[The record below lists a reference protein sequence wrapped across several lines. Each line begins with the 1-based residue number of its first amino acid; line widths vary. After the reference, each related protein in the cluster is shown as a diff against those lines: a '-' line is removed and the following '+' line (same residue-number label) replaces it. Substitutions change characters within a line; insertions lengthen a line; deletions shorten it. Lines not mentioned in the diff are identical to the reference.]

1 MRDPN
6 HGAKTM
12 SKMNFRRLGLA
23 AMTGA
28 ALALAGC
35 ATPFKADVARF
46 QTQLPAPQGQ
56 SFVVEASDP
65 ALQGGIEFG
74 QYANL
79 VAGELTRYGY
89 RPAASGERADLVVR
103 MDYGVDKGRERVVSS
118 PGFGDPWYGG
128 YGGYGR
134 GFYRPVIVSGRGG
147 RRYVYGYR
155 DPFLWGGGF
164 GPGWGGTDVS
174 SYTVYTSGLNL
185 QINRSGDG
193 SRLFEGHAEAQS
205 RDNNLQAI
213 VPNLVEAMFT
223 GFPGNSGERVRI
235 TVAPPEKG

>member
-1 MRDPN
+1 
-6 HGAKTM
+6 M
-12 SKMNFRRLGLA
+12 SKINIRHLGLA

-56 SFVVEASDP
+56 SFAIEASDP

-79 VAGELTRYGY
+79 VSGELARYGY
-89 RPAASGERADLVVR
+89 RPATNGERPDLIVR

-118 PGFGDPWYGG
+118 PGFGNPWYGG
-128 YGGYGR
+128 YYGR
-134 GFYRPVIVSGRGG
+134 GFYGPPVIVAGRGG

-155 DPFLWGGGF
+155 DPFLWGGF
-164 GPGWGGTDVS
+164 GPGWGGYDDVS
-174 SYTVYTSGLNL
+174 SFTVYTSGLNL
-185 QINRSGDG
+185 QINRAADG

-205 RDNNLQAI
+205 RDNNLQTL

-235 TVAPPEKG
+235 TVAPPGKG

>member
-1 MRDPN
+1 
-6 HGAKTM
+6 M
-12 SKMNFRRLGLA
+12 SNTTLRHLGLA

-56 SFVVEASDP
+56 SFVVEANNP
-65 ALQGGIEFG
+65 ALAGGIEFS

-89 RPAASGERADLVVR
+89 RPAARGENADLVVR

-118 PGFGDPWYGG
+118 LGFGDPWYGG

-155 DPFLWGGGF
+155 DPFLWGGF

-185 QINRSGDG
+185 QINRAADG

-205 RDNNLQAI
+205 RDNNLQTI

>member
-1 MRDPN
+1 MTLR
-6 HGAKTM
+6 HLGL
-12 SKMNFRRLGLA
+12 RHLGLA

-56 SFVVEASDP
+56 SFVVEAGNP
-65 ALQGGIEFG
+65 ALAGGIEFG

-79 VAGELTRYGY
+79 VASELTRYGY
-89 RPAASGERADLVVR
+89 RPAARGENADLVVR

-128 YGGYGR
+128 YRGYYGG
-134 GFYRPVIVSGRGG
+134 GFYRPVIVTGRGG

-155 DPFLWGGGF
+155 DPFLWGGF

-185 QINRSGDG
+185 QINRAGDG

-205 RDNNLQAI
+205 RDNNLQTI

>member
-1 MRDPN
+1 M
-6 HGAKTM
+6 KKSTL
-12 SKMNFRRLGLA
+12 RRLGLA
-23 AMTGA
+23 AITGA

-46 QTQLPAPQGQ
+46 QSALPAPQGQ
-56 SFVVEASDP
+56 SFVVEASNP
-65 ALQGGIEFG
+65 ALAGGIEFG

-89 RPAASGERADLVVR
+89 RPAAPGERADLVVR

-118 PGFGDPWYGG
+118 PSFGDPWYGG
-128 YGGYGR
+128 YYGR
-134 GFYRPVIVSGRGG
+134 GFYRPVIARGPGG

-155 DPFLWGGGF
+155 DPFLWGGF
-164 GPGWGGTDVS
+164 GPGWGGSDVT

-185 QINRSGDG
+185 QINRAADG
-193 SRLFEGHAEAQS
+193 SRLFEGQAEAQS
-205 RDNNLQAI
+205 RDNNLQTI

>member
-1 MRDPN
+1 
-6 HGAKTM
+6 M
-12 SKMNFRRLGLA
+12 SKINLRHLGLA

-56 SFVVEASDP
+56 SFAIEASNP

-74 QYANL
+74 QYASL
-79 VAGELTRYGY
+79 VSGELARYGY
-89 RPAASGERADLVVR
+89 RPVATGERPDLIVR
-103 MDYGVDKGRERVVSS
+103 LDYGVDKGRERVVSS

-128 YGGYGR
+128 GFYGRGYYGR
-134 GFYRPVIVSGRGG
+134 GFYRPVVVRGPGG
-147 RRYVYGYR
+147 RRYVYGYS
-155 DPFLWGGGF
+155 DPFLWGGG
-164 GPGWGGTDVS
+164 PWGGYNDVS
-174 SYTVYTSGLNL
+174 SYTVYTSGLDL
-185 QINRSGDG
+185 RIDRAADG
-193 SRLFEGHAEAQS
+193 YRLFEGHAEAQS
-205 RDNNLQAI
+205 RDNNLQTL

>member
-1 MRDPN
+1 MN
-6 HGAKTM
+6 M
-12 SKMNFRRLGLA
+12 SKISFKQLGLA
-23 AMTGA
+23 AMAGA
-28 ALALAGC
+28 ALTLAGC

-56 SFVVEASDP
+56 SFAIEAGNP

-74 QYANL
+74 QYANI

-89 RPAASGERADLVVR
+89 RPAANGERPDLVVR
-103 MDYGVDKGRERVVSS
+103 MDYGVDKGREKVVSN

-128 YGGYGR
+128 WGPSY
-134 GFYRPVIVSGRGG
+134 YRPVIVRGPSG

-155 DPFLWGGGF
+155 DPFLWGGF
-164 GPGWGGTDVS
+164 GPGWGGYNDVS

-185 QINRSGDG
+185 QIDRAADG

-205 RDNNLQAI
+205 RDSNLQTL
-213 VPNLVEAMFT
+213 VPNLIEAMFT

>member
-1 MRDPN
+1 
-6 HGAKTM
+6 
-12 SKMNFRRLGLA
+12 MNKNISRRLGLA
-23 AMTGA
+23 AIAGA

-56 SFVVEASDP
+56 SFAIEASNP

-79 VAGELTRYGY
+79 VSGELTRYGY
-89 RPAASGERADLVVR
+89 RPASAGERPDLVVR

-128 YGGYGR
+128 YYGR
-134 GFYRPVIVSGRGG
+134 GFYRPVVVTGRSG
-147 RRYVYGYR
+147 RRYIYGYR
-155 DPFLWGGGF
+155 DPFLWGGF
-164 GPGWGGTDVS
+164 GPSWGYNDVS

-185 QINRSGDG
+185 QINRAADG

>member
-1 MRDPN
+1 
-6 HGAKTM
+6 M
-12 SKMNFRRLGLA
+12 SKMNLRRLGLA

-56 SFVVEASDP
+56 SFAIDSNDP
-65 ALQGGIEFG
+65 NLQGGIEFG
-74 QYANL
+74 QYASL

-89 RPAASGERADLVVR
+89 RPAAPGERPDMVVR

-128 YGGYGR
+128 YGR
-134 GFYRPVIVSGRGG
+134 GFYRPVIVRGPRG
-147 RRYVYGYR
+147 RRYVYGWS
-155 DPFLWGGGF
+155 DPFMWGGF
-164 GPGWGGTDVS
+164 GPGWGYNDVS
-174 SYTVYTSGLNL
+174 SYTVYTSGLQL
-185 QINRSGDG
+185 QINRASDG
-193 SRLFEGHAEAQS
+193 SRLFEGRAEAQS
-205 RDNNLQAI
+205 RDNNLQQI
-213 VPNLVEAMFT
+213 VPNLIEAMFT
-223 GFPGNSGERVRI
+223 NFPGNSGERVRI

>member
-1 MRDPN
+1 
-6 HGAKTM
+6 M
-12 SKMNFRRLGLA
+12 SNTTLRHLGLRHLGLA

-56 SFVVEASDP
+56 SFVVEAGNP
-65 ALQGGIEFG
+65 ALQGGIEFS

-89 RPAASGERADLVVR
+89 RPAPPGESADLVVR
-103 MDYGVDKGRERVVSS
+103 LDYGVDKGRERVVSS

-128 YGGYGR
+128 YGGYYGR
-134 GFYRPVIVSGRGG
+134 GFYRPVIVTGRGG

-155 DPFLWGGGF
+155 DPFLWGGF

-185 QINRSGDG
+185 QINRAADG
-193 SRLFEGHAEAQS
+193 SRLFEGQAEAQS
-205 RDNNLQAI
+205 RDNNLQTI

>member
-1 MRDPN
+1 
-6 HGAKTM
+6 M
-12 SKMNFRRLGLA
+12 SKTNFRRLGLA
-23 AMTGA
+23 ALTGA

-35 ATPFKADVARF
+35 ATPFKANVARF
-46 QTQLPAPQGQ
+46 QSQLPAPQGQ
-56 SFVVEASDP
+56 SFVVEASNP
-65 ALQGGIEFG
+65 NLAGGIEFG
-74 QYANL
+74 QYANI

-89 RPAASGERADLVVR
+89 RPAASGERPDMVVR
-103 MDYGVDKGRERVVSS
+103 MDYGVDKGREKVVSS
-118 PGFGDPWYGG
+118 GFSDPWYGG
-128 YGGYGR
+128 YYGR
-134 GFYRPVIVSGRGG
+134 GFYGPPVIVRGRGG
-147 RRYVYGYR
+147 RRFVYGYR
-155 DPFLWGGGF
+155 DPFLWGGF
-164 GPGWGGTDVS
+164 GPGWGYNDVS

-185 QINRSGDG
+185 QINRAADG